1 MSKKEKIG
9 IGCLIGV
16 LLVVFAVALALDVM
30 PKVRLR
36 IAMHSPRDI
45 TKVRMVFKRGTL
57 TPKGATIIID
67 DGNDYHFSYY
77 PDHYYLQKRE
87 NDEWKEAK
95 EVEYEG
101 RYNPAFISYGEH
113 SSPYEESPIEMK
125 LNWEGCYEELIEG
138 MYRLVIKVRDEND
151 GYKKYEKYLYFQVIE
166 MVIHHMETQSESIE
180 TFAIETTK
188 EEAEETEEEK
198 EKRKKRENLVFSADG
213 IIPGT
218 SHGGGAE

>member
-57 TPKGATIIID
+57 TPKGATIIVD
-67 DGNDYHFSYY
+67 DSNDYHFSYY
-77 PDHYYLQKRE
+77 PDHYSLQKRE

-95 EVEYEG
+95 HVEYEG
-101 RYNPAFISYGEH
+101 RYNPAFIRHEIYCLPS
-113 SSPYEESPIEMK
+113 EENPIEME
-125 LNWEGCYEELIEG
+125 LNWKGRYGELTEG
-138 MYRLVIKVRDEND
+138 MYRLVIEIEDEND
-151 GYKKYEKYLYFQVIE
+151 GYKKYEKYLYFQVKEIT
-166 MVIHHMETQSESIE
+166 IYNTETQSERIE
-180 TFAIETTK
+180 YLAIEQDK
-188 EEAEETEEEK
+188 KEAEETEEEK
-198 EKRKKRENLVFSADG
+198 EKRKKSLYEGNSKYNLES
-213 IIPGT
+213 IRP
-218 SHGGGAE
+218 SY